1 MPVRNQG
8 NARASIC
15 WLAASSEAFMPKGP
29 FPLDEFTP
37 TKFSTAADKAE
48 FGNHFLRFIETEW
61 AHALFTK
68 DFYHRLSMCFGHIAH
83 CDRATFYETWFTT
96 DHDRLRF
103 LEKTL
108 KWPCWGDPEYTF
120 SDVERAIQQEV
131 RKRNY
136 LARYQLRVVEAER
149 AREMETLRRLEAKY
163 RVPANRTNDAGAMTA
178 DLAIAEPAPVIE
190 RTPVQASLF

>member
-1 MPVRNQG
+1 
-8 NARASIC
+8 
-15 WLAASSEAFMPKGP
+15 MPKGP
-29 FPLDEFTP
+29 FLPDEFTP

-48 FGNHFLRFIETEW
+48 FGNHFLCFIESEW
-61 AHALFTK
+61 AQTLFTK

-83 CDRATFYETWFTT
+83 YDRSGFYETWFTS
-96 DHDRLRF
+96 DRDRLCF

-136 LARYQLRVVEAER
+136 LVRYQLRVAEAER
-149 AREMETLRRLEAKY
+149 ASEMDMLRRLEAKY
-163 RVPANRTNDAGAMTA
+163 R
-178 DLAIAEPAPVIE
+178 APVKQAVNTEEIAANVIALEPPSPATE
-190 RTPVQASLF
+190 RMPVQASLF

>member
-8 NARASIC
+8 SANGQLL
-15 WLAASSEAFMPKGP
+15 LAIGVFGGISCRRVPFSPPNLRRPSSQRRPTKLSSEI
-29 FPLDEFTP
+29 T
-37 TKFSTAADKAE
+37 
-48 FGNHFLRFIETEW
+48 FLRFIESEW
-61 AHALFTK
+61 AQALFTK

-83 CDRATFYETWFTT
+83 VDRPTFYETWFTS
-96 DHDRLRF
+96 DQDRLRF

-136 LARYQLRVVEAER
+136 LARYQLRVAEAER

-163 RVPANRTNDAGAMTA
+163 RVPANRTDDAGAITA
-178 DLAIAEPAPVIE
+178 DLAVVEPV
-190 RTPVQASLF
+190 RL

>member
-1 MPVRNQG
+1 
-8 NARASIC
+8 
-15 WLAASSEAFMPKGP
+15 MPKGP
-29 FPLDEFTP
+29 FLPSEFVP
-37 TKFSTAADKAE
+37 TKFSTAQEKAD
-48 FGNHFLRFIETEW
+48 FGNAFLHFIESAW
-61 AHALFTK
+61 ARTLFNK
-68 DFYHRLSMCFGHIAH
+68 DFYQRLSMCFGHIAH
-83 CDRATFYETWFTT
+83 VDRLTFYETWFTCH
-96 DHDRLRF
+96 HDRLRS

-136 LARYQLRVVEAER
+136 LARYQLRVAEAER

-163 RVPANRTNDAGAMTA
+163 RVPANRTDDAGAITA
-178 DLAIAEPAPVIE
+178 GLAVVEPVSPVIE

>member
-1 MPVRNQG
+1 MTG
-8 NARASIC
+8 
-15 WLAASSEAFMPKGP
+15 
-29 FPLDEFTP
+29 
-37 TKFSTAADKAE
+37 
-48 FGNHFLRFIETEW
+48 
-61 AHALFTK
+61 
-68 DFYHRLSMCFGHIAH
+68 
-83 CDRATFYETWFTT
+83 
-96 DHDRLRF
+96 LRF

-136 LARYQLRVVEAER
+136 LARYQLRVAEAER

-163 RVPANRTNDAGAMTA
+163 RVPANRTDDAGATTA
-178 DLAIAEPAPVIE
+178 DLAIAEPSSPVIE

>member
-8 NARASIC
+8 NAGASAS
-15 WLAASSEAFMPKGP
+15 WPLASSEASYAEGP
-29 FPLDEFTP
+29 FLPTEFTP

-48 FGNHFLRFIETEW
+48 FGNHFLRFIESEW
-61 AHALFTK
+61 AQALFTK

-83 CDRATFYETWFTT
+83 MDRPTFYETWFTC
-96 DHDRLRF
+96 DQDRLRF

-131 RKRNY
+131 RS
-136 LARYQLRVVEAER
+136 AI
-149 AREMETLRRLEAKY
+149 TLPATNCVQRR
-163 RVPANRTNDAGAMTA
+163 RSAGRDGNA
-178 DLAIAEPAPVIE
+178 
-190 RTPVQASLF
+190 QAT

>member
-1 MPVRNQG
+1 
-8 NARASIC
+8 
-15 WLAASSEAFMPKGP
+15 MPKGP

-61 AHALFTK
+61 AQALFTK
-68 DFYHRLSMCFGHIAH
+68 DFYHRLSMCFGNIAH

-96 DHDRLRF
+96 DHDRLRS
-103 LEKTL
+103 LEKAL

-131 RKRNY
+131 RKRNF
-136 LARYQLRVVEAER
+136 LARYQLRVAEAER
-149 AREMETLRRLEAKY
+149 AREMETLRRLETKY
-163 RVPANRTNDAGAMTA
+163 RAPANRTDDAGATTA
-178 DLAIAEPAPVIE
+178 DLAIAAPSSPVVE

>member
-8 NARASIC
+8 NANGQLL
-15 WLAASSEAFMPKGP
+15 LAIGVFGGISCRRVPFSPPNLRRPSSLQRPTKLSSEI
-29 FPLDEFTP
+29 T
-37 TKFSTAADKAE
+37 
-48 FGNHFLRFIETEW
+48 FLRFIESEW
-61 AHALFTK
+61 AQALFTK

-83 CDRATFYETWFTT
+83 VDRPTFYETWFTC

-136 LARYQLRVVEAER
+136 LARYQLRVAEAER

-163 RVPANRTNDAGAMTA
+163 RVPANRTDDAGAMTA
-178 DLAIAEPAPVIE
+178 DLA
-190 RTPVQASLF
+190 SLNRRRL